1 MNKLCEVGVI
11 TKPQGLKGHF
21 RVRLNYSNFSML
33 SELKEVVIENNK
45 YEIEKITHRDGFEI
59 FKVKGI
65 DNIDVVENL
74 RNKIIY
80 AEISERKTLAK
91 DEFYIRDLIGSN
103 VFVDKDKIGKIEN
116 ILTYGSADIFV
127 VKKDNKETL
136 IPFVKGLV
144 KNFNLTEKKLVLN
157 KEKFNE
163 IVESEQE

>member
-1 MNKLCEVGVI
+1 M
-11 TKPQGLKGHF
+11 
-21 RVRLNYSNFSML
+21 
-33 SELKEVVIENNK
+33 
-45 YEIEKITHRDGFEI
+45 
-59 FKVKGI
+59 
-65 DNIDVVENL
+65 VENL